1 MLMIIKRFYNL
12 LKSLLILPWLSKTN
26 AAPTSQYVSLNNF
39 IQTELMQIII
49 SLKEG
54 KQE

>member
-26 AAPTSQYVSLNNF
+26 AARTSQYVPLNSF
-39 IQTELMQIII
+39 IRIQIIQAI
-49 SLKEG
+49 SLEK
-54 KQE
+54 K